1 MGGAKQSHRD
11 GLFRCNECRGQFTV
25 TVGTIFHRSKVPL
38 AKWMQIVHLEAA
50 PSDVRKSWQMA
61 QATGLTHKTV
71 ERMRARIYAAAGKY
85 RGPNTIFGR
94 RVSRY
99 VRDQRPAGY
108 QNPPKPRR
116 DGDGLDYRPWYA
128 WRQKNPLGERLEA
141 RGVLAAVDERCRDDL
156 ARTERLLIQLL
167 GTAPDE
173 QTHEKWKRWKGKVS
187 KEKPREVIPSLTRRE
202 LLDFGEFCEEEE
214 LG

>member
-1 MGGAKQSHRD
+1 VSRKPRLQHLIFNDDTAARTALENLRWPKGATCPHCASDAVARMGGAKQSHRD

-128 WRQKNPLGERLEA
+128 
-141 RGVLAAVDERCRDDL
+141 
-156 ARTERLLIQLL
+156 
-167 GTAPDE
+167 
-173 QTHEKWKRWKGKVS
+173 
-187 KEKPREVIPSLTRRE
+187 
-202 LLDFGEFCEEEE
+202 
-214 LG
+214 